1 MKTVFFDIDTQ
12 LDFVTPAGA
21 LYAPGAERVIA
32 AVARLNRHAASSG
45 IVLVSTTDAHA
56 ENDAEFSQW
65 PPHCVSG
72 TLGQR
77 KAQATLLENS
87 VVVPNRDGLPETAG
101 AAQIIV
107 EKRTVDVFETRTIAP
122 LLERLAAD
130 RCVVYGVVTEV
141 CVWHAAR
148 GLLRLGKP
156 VTIVTDAVEALR
168 PDAGERAL
176 AELHKAGAA
185 LATVG
190 QETGVRSQN
199 SRRRTSDF

>member
-1 MKTVFFDIDTQ
+1 MRSVFFDIDTQ
-12 LDFVTPAGA
+12 LDFVSPAGA
-21 LYAPGAERVIA
+21 LYAPGAERIVA
-32 AVARLNRHAASSG
+32 AVARLNRHAAAAG
-45 IVLVSTTDAHA
+45 IGLVSTTDAHA
-56 ENDAEFSQW
+56 ENDPEFAQW

-77 KAQATLLENS
+77 KAQATLIENP
-87 VVVPNRDGLPETAG
+87 VVVPNREGLPDTAG

-107 EKRTVDVFETRTIAP
+107 EKQMVDVFETRTIAP
-122 LLERLAAD
+122 LIERLGGD
-130 RCVVYGVVTEV
+130 RFVIYGVVTEV